1 MFSGCPSIGYRY
13 SLDILRC
20 AQYVF
25 RCSQI
30 ISDDHRYSWIFS
42 RCSLVVLC
50 SQDVSKRFSGCSQ
63 DFSMRFSGCSDGSCG
78 LGGPGGYR
86 GLGGPGGSRWPG
98 EWWAWLVS
106 WVWCVL

>member
-1 MFSGCPSIGYRY
+1 MFSSCSMFSGCF
-13 SLDILRC
+13 
-20 AQYVF
+20 QEVF
-25 RCSQI
+25 RM
-30 ISDDHRYSWIFS
+30 
-42 RCSLVVLC
+42 
-50 SQDVSKRFSGCSQ
+50 FSG
-63 DFSMRFSGCSDGSCG
+63 FSMRFSGCSDGSCG